1 MTSGSVSTQSFDI
14 SASVSADVNIEGF
27 GASASAGF
35 DYNSSSSIS
44 TLNESSSTVGSST
57 GIRIVKP
64 SFANPSNYAY
74 VAQTY
79 IFGQK
84 APTGTVQQIPLNTDV
99 QSSGPLWTA
108 FTADPTDTTVGAG
121 SWWSQAYTKPDVALN
136 HPSRWTWSPPTLPG
150 DDVLTFN
157 TANPNNPVGSEFYYM
172 KGLYITPASANGQG
186 SQITIAPVGESLQL
200 QARVYNYSLA
210 DMPSGTTVHVRFY
223 GQAWDN
229 TAHNFIA
236 GSEFVINEVI
246 LDNPIPGFRG
256 GQTLTPNW
264 ALAST
269 TFDTTPYSDTYL
281 IFWVVVWME
290 QNGQLVSEMQGHGIT
305 AIPGAM
311 TPPTA
316 VAIETYSNNVG
327 FYKQPFF
334 VCPQD
339 TCPAQSA
346 LTAVAATPVA
356 ATALR
361 PPHGGEGQ
369 DHSPP
374 GAGVRE
380 GDRDRHPGHGGAQS
394 QWGTRGLL

>member
-1 MTSGSVSTQSFDI
+1 MLGELGADNQQLTRFLRATHAVCDEYRNVAT
-14 SASVSADVNIEGF
+14 ASLIENWIDETERRHHPGQCQRARVADH
-27 GASASAGF
+27 
-35 DYNSSSSIS
+35 
-44 TLNESSSTVGSST
+44 
-57 GIRIVKP
+57 
-64 SFANPSNYAY
+64 
-74 VAQTY
+74 Q
-79 IFGQK
+79 
-84 APTGTVQQIPLNTDV
+84 
-99 QSSGPLWTA
+99 
-108 FTADPTDTTVGAG
+108 
-121 SWWSQAYTKPDVALN
+121 
-136 HPSRWTWSPPTLPG
+136 
-150 DDVLTFN
+150 
-157 TANPNNPVGSEFYYM
+157 
-172 KGLYITPASANGQG
+172 
-186 SQITIAPVGESLQL
+186 APVGESLQL

-210 DMPSGTTVHVRFY
+210 DMPAGTTVHVRFY

-269 TFDTTPYSDTYL
+269 TFDTTNYSDTYL

-327 FYKQPFF
+327 FYRQPFF
-334 VCPQD
+334 VCPQEA
-339 TCPAQSA
+339 CPAPSA

-356 ATALR
+356 ATA
-361 PPHGGEGQ
+361 PPLTVER
-369 DHSPP
+369 SRSLPP
-374 GAGVRE
+374 GC
-380 GDRDRHPGHGGAQS
+380 
-394 QWGTRGLL
+394 RGSRR